1 VPGNVEPKTDAG
13 PSPTG
18 SGDGRVGKR
27 TAAAAFRIATHLV
40 DENLITP
47 DEALARV
54 ANHQL
59 AQLMLA
65 QFDSEAP
72 RTLLAHGM
80 AASPGCTY
88 SSSTPTSRGPSN
100 EVISTRSA

>member
-1 VPGNVEPKTDAG
+1 MPGNVEPKTDAG

-54 ANHQL
+54 ADHQL
-59 AQLMLA
+59 AQLM
-65 QFDSEAP
+65 FP
-72 RTLLAHGM
+72 
-80 AASPGCTY
+80 
-88 SSSTPTSRGPSN
+88 SSTARRRAPCSPAEWRHHQ
-100 EVISTRSA
+100 VAHTRRRR